1 MKILIAVALI
11 FAASSIQAKS
21 ISDTLER
28 DEVNH
33 FQLLVNNLNML
44 YLAVKDFD
52 KKDDEKKGDPT
63 EVYTKFRGDQEN
75 RIFISALYEAPF
87 PKVTSDECNALL
99 QKDRN
104 NMLSNEKG
112 LPLMINLVSY
122 YDLSSDDVAEITAEA
137 RYQVTIQAKENK
149 ELSVSCM
156 E

>member
-11 FAASSIQAKS
+11 FSASLVQARS

-52 KKDDEKKGDPT
+52 KKDDEKKGEPR
-63 EVYTKFRGDQEN
+63 EVYTKFRADKEN

-99 QKDRN
+99 EKDRTK
-104 NMLSNEKG
+104 MLSKEKG

-122 YDLSSDDVAEITAEA
+122 YDLSGDDVAEITAEA
-137 RYQVTIQAKENK
+137 RYQVTIQARENK